1 MCGTLKKNT
10 LYILSSKWLSFFLA
24 MKLSNQG
31 LPSGKHPKNYGKSAF
46 SNWVN
51 QLKNGRVQ

>member
-1 MCGTLKKNT
+1 MCGTLKKHSV
-10 LYILSSKWLSFFLA
+10 YILIKMAIFFLA

>member
-1 MCGTLKKNT
+1 
-10 LYILSSKWLSFFLA
+10 

-46 SNWVN
+46 SSWVN